1 MKVVNAMLWMWGLRV
16 FEFFNFYTLVVFIFV
31 WKRKPVRLCGV
42 CMSESCIGRLK
53 YEDWTQA
60 ATDRG
65 LIALCYVGWMILI
78 SKRIPSRKKSELK

>member
-1 MKVVNAMLWMWGLRV
+1 VDVALACLGV
-16 FEFFNFYTLVVFIFV
+16 FSFYTLVVFIFV

-42 CMSESCIGRLK
+42 CMSESCTGRLK

-60 ATDRG
+60 ATYRG

-78 SKRIPSRKKSELK
+78 SKRIPSRKKSELKQMAL